1 MAACLLIHSMKMQ
14 MLFLA
19 SKLPHSFTACSSL
32 GVAAFVHNCGLGFRL
47 AHTFMPHSCPYC
59 CHRRQNGVTAVP
71 GAHLFSPRKEEEE
84 SEILRSRFVAALP
97 GQGPVCKT
105 ACLAAFCERGDTM
118 WSPRRRITWDK
129 WQSHPVL
136 LLVLWKTEAHPA

>member
-1 MAACLLIHSMKMQ
+1 MAACLLTHSMKMQ

-59 CHRRQNGVTAVP
+59 CHRCQNEVTAVS
-71 GAHLFSPRKEEEE
+71 GAHFFSPRKEEEE
-84 SEILRSRFVAALP
+84 SVLRSRFVAILP
-97 GQGPVCKT
+97 WQGPVHKT
-105 ACLAAFCERGDTM
+105 ACLAAFCQHGDTM

-129 WQSHPVL
+129 WHPTL
-136 LLVLWKTEAHPA
+136 CFHWSFGK